1 MKNKIYILIGTF
13 LLLVPFRL
21 PISVLLINLFNYIA
35 TTGTTG
41 LPLEVLKGN
50 VLVTKGVYA
59 FIMAVMFQYNLW
71 TVMVNDMKLGESHGG
86 VFAAQ
91 MVGGCTWLAYII
103 YDMTSTGLIFDMLNK
118 IPS

>member
-41 LPLEVLKGN
+41 LPLEVLRGN

-59 FIMAVMFQYNLW
+59 FVMAMMFQFNIW
-71 TVMVNDMKLGESHGG
+71 DIMVNNMKLGEEHEG
-86 VFAAQ
+86 VYLTQIIGVCA
-91 MVGGCTWLAYII
+91 WIAYII
-103 YDMTSTGLIFDMLNK
+103 YDLCSTSLIFDMLNK

>member
-35 TTGTTG
+35 TTGTDG
-41 LPLEVLKGN
+41 LPLEVLRGN

-59 FIMAVMFQYNLW
+59 LAMAVMFQ
-71 TVMVNDMKLGESHGG
+71 VNIDKVLRETTDYDAEPAWPHMI
-86 VFAAQ
+86 
-91 MVGGCTWLAYII
+91 GCVVWFAYII
-103 YDMTSTGLIFDMLNK
+103 YDLHSTSSIFDMLNK